1 MIGAAGLTGSVAA
14 GSAAED
20 VSTEGSGAAG
30 SEAGEPDAIGLV
42 LLISIEGLESEGDG
56 LIGSVSMASVALRG
70 CATLRAFSRA
80 VLKTQQTLTYFTVLP
95 AIR

>member
-1 MIGAAGLTGSVAA
+1 MIGAAGRTGSVAA
-14 GSAAED
+14 GSAAEES
-20 VSTEGSGAAG
+20 STEGSG
-30 SEAGEPDAIGLV
+30 AGEPDAIGSV
-42 LLISIEGLESEGDG
+42 LLISIDGVESEGDG

-80 VLKTQQTLTYFTVLP
+80 VLKTQQTLTYCCVLP

>member
-20 VSTEGSGAAG
+20 SSTEGSG
-30 SEAGEPDAIGLV
+30 AGEPDAIGSV
-42 LLISIEGLESEGDG
+42 LLISIDGVESEGDG
-56 LIGSVSMASVALRG
+56 LIGSVSMALVALRG

-80 VLKTQQTLTYFTVLP
+80 VLKTQQTLTYLYVLP

>member
-1 MIGAAGLTGSVAA
+1 MIGAAGLKGSVAA

-20 VSTEGSGAAG
+20 SSTEGSG
-30 SEAGEPDAIGLV
+30 AGEPDAIGSV

-56 LIGSVSMASVALRG
+56 LIGSVSMALVALRG

-80 VLKTQQTLTYFTVLP
+80 VLKTQQTLTYCCVLP

>member
-14 GSAAED
+14 GSAAEES
-20 VSTEGSGAAG
+20 STEGSG
-30 SEAGEPDAIGLV
+30 AGEPDAIGSV
-42 LLISIEGLESEGDG
+42 LLISIEGLESEDDG

-80 VLKTQQTLTYFTVLP
+80 VLKTQQTLT
-95 AIR
+95 

>member
-1 MIGAAGLTGSVAA
+1 MIGAAVAA

-20 VSTEGSGAAG
+20 SSTEGSGAAG
-30 SEAGEPDAIGLV
+30 SEAGEPDAIGSV
-42 LLISIEGLESEGDG
+42 LLISIDGLESEGDG
-56 LIGSVSMASVALRG
+56 LIGSVSMASVALRE

-80 VLKTQQTLTYFTVLP
+80 VLKTQQTLTYLYVLL

>member
-20 VSTEGSGAAG
+20 SSTEGSGV
-30 SEAGEPDAIGLV
+30 GEPDAIGSV
-42 LLISIEGLESEGDG
+42 LLISIDGVESEGDG
-56 LIGSVSMASVALRG
+56 LIGSVSMALLALRG

-80 VLKTQQTLTYFTVLP
+80 VLKTQQTLTYCGVLL

>member
-20 VSTEGSGAAG
+20 VSTEVSGS
-30 SEAGEPDAIGLV
+30 GEPDAIGSV
-42 LLISIEGLESEGDG
+42 LLISIDGVESEGDG
-56 LIGSVSMASVALRG
+56 LIGSVSMALVALRG

-80 VLKTQQTLTYFTVLP
+80 VLKTQQTLTYCCVLP